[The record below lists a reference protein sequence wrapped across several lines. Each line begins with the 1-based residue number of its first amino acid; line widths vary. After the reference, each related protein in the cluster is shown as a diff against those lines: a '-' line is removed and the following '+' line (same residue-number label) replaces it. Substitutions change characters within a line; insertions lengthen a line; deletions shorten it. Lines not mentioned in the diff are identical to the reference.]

1 MRLGSERVGPR
12 GLLVLAAASVLGAA
26 LAIHGYG
33 QGPVVPVAAA
43 TSPPTTV
50 TPRTSPSS
58 SNHPA
63 ASTTTTTTAAAPTGS
78 TPQKLGPLLSSTQYA
93 SYAYQVYPGTVSS
106 QTRLALAGFAVSVVP
121 NGTGTVKLSVKAT
134 NSPSA
139 QTKTYPASDRVY
151 FIESTFGDDSGDADY
166 NFGDDGVLVTNA
178 QGRIVE

>member
-12 GLLVLAAASVLGAA
+12 GLLVLAAAGVLAAA
-26 LAIHGYG
+26 LAVHGYG
-33 QGPVVPVAAA
+33 QGPAVPVAAA

-50 TPRTSPSS
+50 APKTSPSS
-58 SNHPA
+58 SHHPA
-63 ASTTTTTTAAAPTGS
+63 APTTTAPTGS

-106 QTRLALAGFAVSVVP
+106 QTHAALAGFAVSVVP
-121 NGTGTVKLSVKAT
+121 NGTGTVKLSVKAN

-166 NFGDDGVLVTNA
+166 NFGDDGVLITNA